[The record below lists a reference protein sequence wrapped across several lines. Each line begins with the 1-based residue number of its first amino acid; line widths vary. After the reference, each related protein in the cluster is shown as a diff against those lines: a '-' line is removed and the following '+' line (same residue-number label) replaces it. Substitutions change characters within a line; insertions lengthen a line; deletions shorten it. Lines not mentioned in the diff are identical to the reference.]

1 MADLLKEF
9 FRRDLTDPEEER
21 LAQQLAASQKV
32 SMRFAKMAKK
42 AYLATGLPNPE
53 KPGGGSTS
61 PGASSHLG
69 PIILKSVVVLALL
82 GGMGLLVWNVV
93 KTPPETKAVLT
104 PTPTPIVHKKKPVPP
119 NREPTATP
127 IPKAKVVPKPAPP
140 TPTPLPPAPPP
151 KPAAIAPAIPKPQP
165 TTTPVPT
172 ATPDTGPGSLLKN
185 GFRGQQL
192 NE

>member
-21 LAQQLAASQKV
+21 LAQQLAASPKV
-32 SMRFAKMAKK
+32 SMRFAKLAKK

-53 KPGGGSTS
+53 KPGGGSSGPGGS
-61 PGASSHLG
+61 PHLG
-69 PIILKSVVVLALL
+69 PVVLKSVVVAALL
-82 GGMGLLVWNVV
+82 GGLGLLAWNVL
-93 KTPPETKAVLT
+93 KTPPETKPLPT
-104 PTPTPIVHKKKPVPP
+104 PTPTPIVHVKPPAQPKPTSTHIPQPKVAPKPVP
-119 NREPTATP
+119 
-127 IPKAKVVPKPAPP
+127 
-140 TPTPLPPAPPP
+140 PTPLPPAPL
-151 KPAAIAPAIPKPQP
+151 KPAAIAPVIPKAPA
-165 TTTPVPT
+165 TSTPVPT